1 MNITPKYVSEDNVD
15 LLNFIFSL
23 FSTKE
28 GLALISSVLQLF
40 LGGNEPCSKDA
51 CAKDEPDQELDAL
64 FEEISGKKISPIT
77 EIGEGYALNPIC
89 NIADKQIIYSLT
101 LFYGRK
107 NAVC

>member
-28 GLALISSVLQLF
+28 GLALVSSVLQLF
-40 LGGNEPCSKDA
+40 LGGNQSCNNTPSD
-51 CAKDEPDQELDAL
+51 KDEPDQELDAL
-64 FEEISGKKISPIT
+64 FEEISGKKNSPIT

-89 NIADKQIIYSLT
+89 NIADKQIIYCLT

-107 NAVC
+107 NCIC